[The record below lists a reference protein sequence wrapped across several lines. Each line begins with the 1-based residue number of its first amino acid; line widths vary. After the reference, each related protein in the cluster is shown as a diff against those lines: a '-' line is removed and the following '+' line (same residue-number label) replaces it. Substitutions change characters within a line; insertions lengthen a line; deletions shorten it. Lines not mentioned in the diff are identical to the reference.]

1 MKPTFTR
8 REMVRRSLRYG
19 GLGAIGGIAAWLGAR
34 SLQGECR
41 TRGPCGGCPLFDGCA
56 LPKAESA
63 KHAGIPRTYPSDDG

>member
-1 MKPTFTR
+1 MKATLTR

-19 GLGAIGGIAAWLGAR
+19 GLGAVGGLAAWLGAR
-34 SLQGECR
+34 SLQGDCR

-63 KHAGIPRTYPSDDG
+63 KQTAITLSYSSDDG